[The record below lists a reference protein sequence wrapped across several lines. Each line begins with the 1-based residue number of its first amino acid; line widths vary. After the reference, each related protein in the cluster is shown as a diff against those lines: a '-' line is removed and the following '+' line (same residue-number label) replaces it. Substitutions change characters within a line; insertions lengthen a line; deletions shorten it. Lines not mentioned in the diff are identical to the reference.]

1 MLKLTD
7 DLTATWLLELWLRAP
22 TPAKAARLRVSAV
35 ERLLKQH
42 RIRRVNAEGVL
53 QTLRQPAI
61 KVSDGVAEAA
71 GIHIRSLIVRLQVV
85 DRELNGAERK
95 LDELCTAIG
104 ETGAASG
111 ERAGDVA
118 ILRSLPG
125 IGRINLA
132 TLLSEASG
140 PLSRR
145 DYQALRTLS
154 GVAPVTKRSGKS
166 HVVVM
171 RYASHVRL
179 RNTVYH
185 WARVATQ
192 HDHESRTRYVAL
204 RRRGHSHGRAIRGVQ
219 TDSLQ
224 WRASSCNDRLC
235 LTLNSARS
243 PHHKAPFL
251 SHPDNRCFSVRL
263 RGRFSVPTW
272 RTAPRRAQKAV
283 KAGRKATAAG
293 GAMRS

>member
-1 MLKLTD
+1 MLVDGPRKTHSSGFCN
-7 DLTATWLLELWLRAP
+7 LL
-22 TPAKAARLRVSAV
+22 
-35 ERLLKQH
+35 
-42 RIRRVNAEGVL
+42 
-53 QTLRQPAI
+53 QP
-61 KVSDGVAEAA
+61 SSY
-71 GIHIRSLIVRLQVV
+71 IHSLIVRLQVV
-85 DRELNGAERK
+85 SRELNDAKRK
-95 LDELCTAIG
+95 LDEFCTAIG
-104 ETGAASG
+104 ETGAASE
-111 ERAGDVA
+111 ERAEHRDVA

-192 HDHESRTRYVAL
+192 HDHESRTRYAAL
-204 RRRGHSHGRAIRGVQ
+204 RRRGHSHGRAIRGV
-219 TDSLQ
+219 
-224 WRASSCNDRLC
+224 ADRLLAVAC
-235 LTLNSARS
+235 VLLQRQTLFD
-243 PHHKAPFL
+243 PHF
-251 SHPDNRCFSVRL
+251 RQ
-263 RGRFSVPTW
+263 PT
-272 RTAPRRAQKAV
+272 A
-283 KAGRKATAAG
+283 
-293 GAMRS
+293 S

>member
-1 MLKLTD
+1 MS
-7 DLTATWLLELWLRAP
+7 AESVLR
-22 TPAKAARLRVSAV
+22 
-35 ERLLKQH
+35 
-42 RIRRVNAEGVL
+42 
-53 QTLRQPAI
+53 TLREPAI
-61 KVSDGVAEAA
+61 KVPEGIAEAA
-71 GIHIRSLIVRLQVV
+71 SVHIRSLIVRLQVV
-85 DRELNGAERK
+85 NRELRDAEHK
-95 LDELCTAIG
+95 LDEICSAIG
-104 ETGAASG
+104 KTEAPSE
-111 ERAGDVA
+111 ERADHRDVA

-192 HDHESRTRYVAL
+192 HDDKSRSRYAAL
-204 RRRGHSHGRAIRGVQ
+204 RRRGHSHGRAIRGV
-219 TDSLQ
+219 
-224 WRASSCNDRLC
+224 ADRL
-235 LTLNSARS
+235 L
-243 PHHKAPFL
+243 
-251 SHPDNRCFSVRL
+251 
-263 RGRFSVPTW
+263 
-272 RTAPRRAQKAV
+272 AV
-283 KAGRKATAAG
+283 ACVLLQRQTMFDTHFGQATG
-293 GAMRS
+293 S